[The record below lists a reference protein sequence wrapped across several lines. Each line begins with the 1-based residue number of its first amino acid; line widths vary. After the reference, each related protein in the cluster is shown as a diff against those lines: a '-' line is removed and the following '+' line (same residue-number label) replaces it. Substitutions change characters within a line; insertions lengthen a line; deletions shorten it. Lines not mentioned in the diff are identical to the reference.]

1 MLMML
6 WQRITDQVK
15 QNTFKVLWHPGAEN
29 LADNFTKHFAAKHH
43 IEVRPWYM
51 HENNSPTMLPRAAE
65 PKALRG
71 CVGTQKNG
79 YTKSGPLPRLDPSRV
94 PLAKLG
100 KAIAAST
107 WHRALAANAYYGI
120 SMPTFLVTK

>member
-1 MLMML
+1 M
-6 WQRITDQVK
+6 IDQVK
-15 QNTFKVLWHPGAEN
+15 QKYFDVQWQPGAEN
-29 LADNFTKHFAAKHH
+29 LADYFTKHFSASHH
-43 IEVRPWYM
+43 KAVRPWYLK
-51 HENNSPTMLPRAAE
+51 ESNSKRYLPRAAA
-65 PKALRG
+65 PKALQG

-107 WHRALAANAYYGI
+107 WHRALTANAYYGI